1 MTSQTSNK
9 KTFTNKAKILDIID
23 KYPTPFHL
31 YDERGI
37 RAKARALK
45 QAFAWNPGFREFFAV
60 KATPNPAVL
69 RILKEEGCGADCSS
83 YTELMLSKA
92 VGITGADI
100 MYSSNA
106 TPERDYK
113 LASELGAVI
122 NLDDITHIGFIKNI
136 CGIPRTIC
144 CRFNPGGIFRAST
157 HVMDN
162 PGDAKFGFTKDQLF
176 EGFRRLRSLGAERFG
191 LHAFLAS
198 ATKGNDYYPELAR
211 LLFNLAVELSRETGA
226 KIGFINLSGGIGIQY
241 RPDDPETDI
250 MIIGDEVRKVYNE
263 TLVQAGM
270 GDVALYTELGRY
282 MLGDSGALIT
292 TAIHE
297 KRIYKNYACVDACAA
312 NLMRPAIYKAYHH
325 ITVMGKENEP
335 ATKMYDV
342 SGALC
347 ENNDKFAIDRML
359 PPVEIGDILWI
370 HDTGAHGF
378 SMGYNYNGSL
388 RSAEILL
395 KEDGAFELIRRA
407 ETPGDYFATL
417 DDPDVRR
424 VVSEYA

>member
-1 MTSQTSNK
+1 MADNVIIK
-9 KTFTNKAKILDIID
+9 KTFADKGKLLEIIE

-45 QAFAWNPGFREFFAV
+45 KAFSWNPGFREFFAV
-60 KATPNPAVL
+60 KANPNPAIL

-83 YTELMLSKA
+83 YTELLLCKA
-92 VGITGADI
+92 LGITGGDI

-113 LASELGAVI
+113 LASELGATI
-122 NLDDITHIGFIKNI
+122 NLDDITHIAFLDKI
-136 CGIPRTIC
+136 CGVPKTIC

-162 PGDAKFGFTKDQLF
+162 PGEAKFGFTKAQLF
-176 EGFRRLRSLGAERFG
+176 EGFSTLRGLGAESFG

-198 ATKGNDYYPELAR
+198 ATKGNDYYPELAK

-226 KIGFINLSGGIGIQY
+226 EIKFINLSGGIGIPY
-241 RPDDPETDI
+241 RPDDPANDI
-250 MIIGDEVRKVYNE
+250 LKIGEGVREEFEK
-263 TLVQAGM
+263 TLVPAGM
-270 GDVALYTELGRY
+270 GGTALYTELGRF
-282 MLGDSGALIT
+282 MLGDNGALIT

-297 KRIYKNYACVDACAA
+297 KHIYKDYVCVDACAA
-312 NLMRPAIYKAYHH
+312 NFMRPAIYKAYHH
-325 ITVMGKENEP
+325 ITVMGKEDAK
-335 ATKMYDV
+335 ATNLYDV
-342 SGALC
+342 SGGLC
-347 ENNDKFAIDRML
+347 ENNDKFAVDRML
-359 PPVEIGDILWI
+359 PPVETGDILWI

-378 SMGYNYNGSL
+378 SMGFNYNGSL

-395 KEDGAFELIRRA
+395 KEDGGFELIRRA

-417 DDPDVRR
+417 TDPDVARIAGG
-424 VVSEYA
+424 YA